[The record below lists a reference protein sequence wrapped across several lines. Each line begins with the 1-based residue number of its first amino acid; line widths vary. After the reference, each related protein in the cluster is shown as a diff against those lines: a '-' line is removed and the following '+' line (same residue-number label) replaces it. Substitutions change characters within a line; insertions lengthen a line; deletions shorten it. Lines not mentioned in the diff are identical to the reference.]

1 MSKFVGPEKGLLGA
15 AEPIWALSQL
25 FATRKSMEAMMR
37 TVRVSVTWNYA
48 DVDFKFYVVIIT
60 EGKRHDAS

>member
-25 FATRKSMEAMMR
+25 FATPSINGGNDEKGKA
-37 TVRVSVTWNYA
+37 VYYAWNYV
-48 DVDFKFYVVIIT
+48 DVGSVFF
-60 EGKRHDAS
+60 